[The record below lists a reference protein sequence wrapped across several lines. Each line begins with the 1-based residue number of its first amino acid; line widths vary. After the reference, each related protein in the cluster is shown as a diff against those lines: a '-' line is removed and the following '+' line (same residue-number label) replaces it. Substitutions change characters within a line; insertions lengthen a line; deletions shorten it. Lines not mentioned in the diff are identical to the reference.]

1 MRCSHQVQV
10 QRHHAPD
17 AGATLIN
24 AVSELHEAIGAAP
37 YAPVSQRLVR
47 EFAASYLGI
56 DLTCPI
62 DDSVEDPA
70 DGEGEDADD

>member
-1 MRCSHQVQV
+1 MRCSQT
-10 QRHHAPD
+10 QRRRVHAPD
-17 AGATLIN
+17 ARATLTN

-47 EFAASYLGI
+47 EFALDYLGI
-56 DLTCPI
+56 DLTGLI

-70 DGEGEDADD
+70 DGEGTDEEE